1 MLLILILNCILLYLY
16 VPKAPDAS
24 SLCFFFL
31 AISLICCC
39 AMPCH
44 QDLGESAP
52 GPRAGLVVQQNQLQL
67 MLSDILSLFSST
79 CFTYTLHPSSILTP
93 ESLYFGIRTSTS
105 QLAPRPSFLDDALR
119 ALPPRRHNNSFAII
133 GLLRHAFSDLLFT
146 TRYSAIAANMP
157 PPCLALNRS
166 S

>member
-52 GPRAGLVVQQNQLQL
+52 GPRAGLVNAIEIRDTCEAEEETPLLDVS
-67 MLSDILSLFSST
+67 MGIVRGDVGKYYDPTYILLDELGVMT
-79 CFTYTLHPSSILTP
+79 DDVDDTDDVDEWLGINKEVHEVTRVVDECKLLLLYDYTANMNLVFTYP
-93 ESLYFGIRTSTS
+93 
-105 QLAPRPSFLDDALR
+105 
-119 ALPPRRHNNSFAII
+119 
-133 GLLRHAFSDLLFT
+133 
-146 TRYSAIAANMP
+146 
-157 PPCLALNRS
+157 
-166 S
+166 